1 MAYTNTTTNTP
12 SSSTVLS
19 LVPNVE
25 VAQTFTG
32 SGVWLIAT
40 DPTASTGE
48 ALGAEIPASSCA
60 MPIATAAAS
69 RPHKAANHR
78 ESPTLEVMHL

>member
-1 MAYTNTTTNTP
+1 MAYTNTTMNTP

-25 VAQTFTG
+25 VAQVFTD
-32 SGVWLIAT
+32 SGVWLITT
-40 DPTASTGE
+40 DPTASAGE

-60 MPIATAAAS
+60 MPSATAAAS
-69 RPHKAANHR
+69 RPHTAASQR